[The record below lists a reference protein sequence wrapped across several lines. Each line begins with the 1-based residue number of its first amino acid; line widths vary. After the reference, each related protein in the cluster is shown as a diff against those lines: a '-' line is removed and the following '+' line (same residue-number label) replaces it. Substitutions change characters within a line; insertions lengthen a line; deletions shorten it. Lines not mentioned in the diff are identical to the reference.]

1 MEKLKSCFQVQSSNY
16 NKPLHGTVV
25 SVEDVVEC
33 FEVDEFSET
42 LQIPVEFIKKLR
54 IFEFTRNGGRASV
67 QPTHQSFLEFS
78 CALSLCSEMQKVA
91 DAGDISLLFF
101 SAGANFWAVLGHFWA
116 ILAMLGH
123 FWANLGN
130 IGSFLGYFG

>member
-67 QPTHQSFLEFS
+67 QRCKKWEILEIYI
-78 CALSLCSEMQKVA
+78 C
-91 DAGDISLLFF
+91 
-101 SAGANFWAVLGHFWA
+101 
-116 ILAMLGH
+116 
-123 FWANLGN
+123 
-130 IGSFLGYFG
+130 

>member
-67 QPTHQSFLEFS
+67 QRCKKWEILEMY
-78 CALSLCSEMQKVA
+78 LCY
-91 DAGDISLLFF
+91 FF
-101 SAGANFWAVLGHFWA
+101 SWC
-116 ILAMLGH
+116 
-123 FWANLGN
+123 
-130 IGSFLGYFG
+130 